1 MKKVMILALSL
12 ALAGCFGTMPKT
24 VYIPVPEPCKV
35 EIPAEP
41 QYMFSPPYDDVF
53 VASQHLLGDNKAKD
67 GYIAQLKAAV
77 KSCK

>member
-1 MKKVMILALSL
+1 MRKLVILALSL
-12 ALAGCFGTMPKT
+12 ALAGCFGTMPENQ
-24 VYIPVPEPCKV
+24 YIPVPVPCQA

-41 QYMFSPPYDDVF
+41 QYMFSPSYDDVF

-67 GYIAQLKAAV
+67 GHIAKLTAAL